1 MRTLG
6 MGGDIQSREA
16 RGEVISPFPY
26 VGILP
31 DGPPILGLDYAHSE
45 GARSHPLLEYS
56 SHYYRFLPIFRIRST
71 SHSSMTTFYMTTV
84 FFFKLVLRGNY
95 YIRSVELFEASS
107 ILPLPECLES
117 SE

>member
-1 MRTLG
+1 

-56 SHYYRFLPIFRIRST
+56 SHYYRFYRFFQILVILVILEFY
-71 SHSSMTTFYMTTV
+71 SMATCLHDHC
-84 FFFKLVLRGNY
+84 FFFQ
-95 YIRSVELFEASS
+95 IR
-107 ILPLPECLES
+107 PPEEWLD
-117 SE
+117 

>member
-1 MRTLG
+1 

-56 SHYYRFLPIFRIRST
+56 SHYYRFLPIFPDSSYSSHIR
-71 SHSSMTTFYMTTV
+71 
-84 FFFKLVLRGNY
+84 VLFHGY
-95 YIRSVELFEASS
+95 LFT
-107 ILPLPECLES
+107 
-117 SE
+117 